1 MSSHDPEGSTL
12 ALHSVCVA
20 AEHRRQGLAT
30 RLLKA
35 YIQYV
40 QVTAPQISTM
50 VLLCKDHLV
59 ALYEGAG
66 FGLIGPSSVVHGQD
80 VWLEM
85 RLDFSDSADGLD
97 WCVGA

>member
-1 MSSHDPEGSTL
+1 MHAITTL
-12 ALHSVCVA
+12 
-20 AEHRRQGLAT
+20 Q
-30 RLLKA
+30 
-35 YIQYV
+35 
-40 QVTAPQISTM
+40 
-50 VLLCKDHLV
+50 V

>member
-1 MSSHDPEGSTL
+1 MQYYCCRYGVPEAADLKWRPAVGRSVLQHEAVVHAITTL
-12 ALHSVCVA
+12 
-20 AEHRRQGLAT
+20 Q
-30 RLLKA
+30 
-35 YIQYV
+35 
-40 QVTAPQISTM
+40 
-50 VLLCKDHLV
+50 V